1 MSIPAALSQLRL
13 PIIGSPMFIVS
24 NPELVKAQCK
34 AGIVGS
40 FPRSMR
46 EAKVRWMRG

>member
-1 MSIPAALSQLRL
+1 MSLPHALSQLRL

-24 NPELVKAQCK
+24 NLELVKAQCK

-40 FPRSMR
+40 FP
-46 EAKVRWMRG
+46 ALNARGDGALDA